1 MCPSTD
7 MYILCN
13 NNLLTEQGKRLCMYI
28 YIYIYQQRTMDII
41 GLYPNIPHGKGP
53 ASLRKLLESTNN
65 KQISSDTLTELVEV
79 VLNNNIFEFDEKTFK
94 QKVFS
99 FHGGF

>member
-1 MCPSTD
+1 
-7 MYILCN
+7 MYIYI
-13 NNLLTEQGKRLCMYI
+13 YI

-79 VLNNNIFEFDEKTFK
+79 VLINNIFEFDEKTFK
-94 QKVFS
+94 QKIFS